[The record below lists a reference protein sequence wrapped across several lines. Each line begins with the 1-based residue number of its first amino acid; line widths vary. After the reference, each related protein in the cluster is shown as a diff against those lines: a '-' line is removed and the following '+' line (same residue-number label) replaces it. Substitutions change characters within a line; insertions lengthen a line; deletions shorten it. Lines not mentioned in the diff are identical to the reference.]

1 MWKAQLKVGTVNT
14 VQSNIPTKP
23 KKEDCCENAKNK
35 WKVYVGGAAPSGS
48 EILRFKEKYGYNFN
62 RDSEK
67 DCILMYNQELL
78 FNQADKD
85 CITFRKFLKDS
96 GSPKK
101 KEVLNEWYRCEGR

>member
-1 MWKAQLKVGTVNT
+1 MWKEQLLRPVTSMG
-14 VQSNIPTKP
+14 SNIPTKP
-23 KKEDCCENAKNK
+23 KRKDDCCQEAKNK
-35 WKVYVGGAAPSGS
+35 WKVYVGGAAASGS
-48 EILRFKEKYGYNFN
+48 DILRFKEKYGYNFN